1 MTYAHTAVR
10 VTIVLQLWRSRLQEG
25 KVSTVFP
32 RAVVWSDQVQHHQC
46 VLVDH
51 VQGAVTVNCY
61 ECDRG
66 YELCLRDLQWLKYTL
81 QRSSDVQVVAWVERY
96 E

>member
-1 MTYAHTAVR
+1 M
-10 VTIVLQLWRSRLQEG
+10 
-25 KVSTVFP
+25 STVFP
-32 RAVVWSDQVQHHQC
+32 RAVLWSDAVQHHQC

-51 VQGAVTVNCY
+51 PKKAVTVNCF

-66 YELCLRDLQWLKYTL
+66 YELHLRDLNWLKYTL
-81 QRSSDVQVVAWVERY
+81 QRATDVQIVAWVERY